1 MILMMAFCLPVTAKA
16 ASGSLQLSALSET
29 VSKGS
34 QVTVVCQVASTE
46 SFADVSFRLSYDDSI
61 LTFLSGGKKVSGG
74 NGMLEIASTG
84 NTVEV
89 PKKTFSLQFKAKKK
103 GTTIIR
109 ADGDISVTNASGEKF
124 SMWSNQVA
132 VSVVKK
138 KKKTGNTEVQTTPK
152 ATNVPVVTAPP
163 VKSKENRLKTLK
175 LDAVSMT
182 PEFSPEVTAYE
193 ATVDANSDSLYY
205 SYALQDEKARVSVRG
220 GENLSE
226 GNNDVSFAVTAEDG
240 SVREY
245 KVMVTKETKEE
256 TESREDEA
264 DTTQS
269 VGFVVEQKGDKKII
283 KNSYEFEVANPDD
296 LERVPEGY
304 IQSSVV
310 LSGVTLPA
318 FTMEHDLDNNY
329 LLLYLKPKGGDAA
342 LYQYDRT
349 EQTIQKYTGTMVE
362 RVNKGETADDS
373 GSFPISTTVLMAVII
388 VLIVTVLSLL
398 IAMLKMAMR
407 RRDKKGKELD
417 F

>member
-1 MILMMAFCLPVTAKA
+1 
-16 ASGSLQLSALSET
+16 
-29 VSKGS
+29 
-34 QVTVVCQVASTE
+34 
-46 SFADVSFRLSYDDSI
+46 
-61 LTFLSGGKKVSGG
+61 
-74 NGMLEIASTG
+74 
-84 NTVEV
+84 
-89 PKKTFSLQFKAKKK
+89 
-103 GTTIIR
+103 
-109 ADGDISVTNASGEKF
+109 
-124 SMWSNQVA
+124 
-132 VSVVKK
+132 
-138 KKKTGNTEVQTTPK
+138 
-152 ATNVPVVTAPP
+152 
-163 VKSKENRLKTLK
+163 
-175 LDAVSMT
+175 MT

-205 SYALQDEKARVSVRG
+205 SYALQDEKARVLVRG

-226 GNNDVSFAVTAEDG
+226 GNNDVSFVVTAEDG

-398 IAMLKMAMR
+398 IVMLKMAMK

>member
-1 MILMMAFCLPVTAKA
+1 MMAFCLPVTAKA

-34 QVTVVCQVASTE
+34 QVTVVCQVASAE

-74 NGMLEIASTG
+74 NGMLEIAS
-84 NTVEV
+84 
-89 PKKTFSLQFKAKKK
+89 
-103 GTTIIR
+103 
-109 ADGDISVTNASGEKF
+109 
-124 SMWSNQVA
+124 
-132 VSVVKK
+132 
-138 KKKTGNTEVQTTPK
+138 TGNTEVQTTPK

-182 PEFSPEVTAYE
+182 PEFSPEVTVYE

-205 SYALQDEKARVSVRG
+205 SYALQDEKARVLVRG

-226 GNNDVSFAVTAEDG
+226 GNNDVSFVVTAEDG

-310 LSGVTLPA
+310 LSGVTVPA

-398 IAMLKMAMR
+398 IVMLKMAMK

>member
-1 MILMMAFCLPVTAKA
+1 M
-16 ASGSLQLSALSET
+16 
-29 VSKGS
+29 
-34 QVTVVCQVASTE
+34 
-46 SFADVSFRLSYDDSI
+46 
-61 LTFLSGGKKVSGG
+61 
-74 NGMLEIASTG
+74 
-84 NTVEV
+84 
-89 PKKTFSLQFKAKKK
+89 
-103 GTTIIR
+103 
-109 ADGDISVTNASGEKF
+109 
-124 SMWSNQVA
+124 
-132 VSVVKK
+132 
-138 KKKTGNTEVQTTPK
+138 
-152 ATNVPVVTAPP
+152 
-163 VKSKENRLKTLK
+163 
-175 LDAVSMT
+175 
-182 PEFSPEVTAYE
+182 
-193 ATVDANSDSLYY
+193 YY

-226 GNNDVSFAVTAEDG
+226 GNNEVSFVVTAEDG

-310 LSGVTLPA
+310 LSGVTVPA

-362 RVNKGETADDS
+362 RVNKGETAGEG

-398 IAMLKMAMR
+398 IAMLKMAMKR
-407 RRDKKGKELD
+407 RNKKGKELD

>member
-1 MILMMAFCLPVTAKA
+1 
-16 ASGSLQLSALSET
+16 
-29 VSKGS
+29 
-34 QVTVVCQVASTE
+34 
-46 SFADVSFRLSYDDSI
+46 
-61 LTFLSGGKKVSGG
+61 
-74 NGMLEIASTG
+74 
-84 NTVEV
+84 
-89 PKKTFSLQFKAKKK
+89 
-103 GTTIIR
+103 
-109 ADGDISVTNASGEKF
+109 
-124 SMWSNQVA
+124 
-132 VSVVKK
+132 
-138 KKKTGNTEVQTTPK
+138 
-152 ATNVPVVTAPP
+152 
-163 VKSKENRLKTLK
+163 
-175 LDAVSMT
+175 MT

-205 SYALQDEKARVSVRG
+205 SYALQDEKARASVRG
-220 GENLSE
+220 GENLSD
-226 GNNDVSFAVTAEDG
+226 GNNEVSFVVTAEDG

-245 KVMVTKETKEE
+245 KVTVTKETKEE

-362 RVNKGETADDS
+362 LVNKGETADDS

-398 IAMLKMAMR
+398 IAMLKMAMK
-407 RRDKKGKELD
+407 RRDKKGKELASLATSMP
-417 F
+417 

>member
-34 QVTVVCQVASTE
+34 QVTVVCQVASAE

-84 NTVEV
+84 NTAEV

-138 KKKTGNTEVQTTPK
+138 KKKTGNTEV
-152 ATNVPVVTAPP
+152 
-163 VKSKENRLKTLK
+163 
-175 LDAVSMT
+175 
-182 PEFSPEVTAYE
+182 
-193 ATVDANSDSLYY
+193 DANSDSLYY
-205 SYALQDEKARVSVRG
+205 SYALQDEKARVLVRG

-226 GNNDVSFAVTAEDG
+226 GNNDVSFVVTAEDG

-310 LSGVTLPA
+310 LSGVTVTA

-398 IAMLKMAMR
+398 IVMLKMAMK

>member
-1 MILMMAFCLPVTAKA
+1 M
-16 ASGSLQLSALSET
+16 
-29 VSKGS
+29 
-34 QVTVVCQVASTE
+34 
-46 SFADVSFRLSYDDSI
+46 
-61 LTFLSGGKKVSGG
+61 
-74 NGMLEIASTG
+74 
-84 NTVEV
+84 
-89 PKKTFSLQFKAKKK
+89 
-103 GTTIIR
+103 
-109 ADGDISVTNASGEKF
+109 
-124 SMWSNQVA
+124 
-132 VSVVKK
+132 
-138 KKKTGNTEVQTTPK
+138 
-152 ATNVPVVTAPP
+152 
-163 VKSKENRLKTLK
+163 
-175 LDAVSMT
+175 
-182 PEFSPEVTAYE
+182 
-193 ATVDANSDSLYY
+193 DANSDSLYY
-205 SYALQDEKARVSVRG
+205 SYALQDEKARASVRG

-226 GNNDVSFAVTAEDG
+226 GNNEVSFVVTAEDG

-245 KVMVTKETKEE
+245 KVTVTKETKEE

-398 IAMLKMAMR
+398 IAMLKMAMK

>member
-1 MILMMAFCLPVTAKA
+1 
-16 ASGSLQLSALSET
+16 
-29 VSKGS
+29 
-34 QVTVVCQVASTE
+34 
-46 SFADVSFRLSYDDSI
+46 
-61 LTFLSGGKKVSGG
+61 
-74 NGMLEIASTG
+74 MLEIASTG
-84 NTVEV
+84 NTAEV

-205 SYALQDEKARVSVRG
+205 SYALQDEKARVLVRG

-226 GNNDVSFAVTAEDG
+226 GNNDVSFVVTAEDG

-310 LSGVTLPA
+310 LSGVTVPA

-398 IAMLKMAMR
+398 IVMLKMAMK

>member
-1 MILMMAFCLPVTAKA
+1 MSLVLAGALVITSVFVPGQQTDAKAKVKLNKKKLVLTVGKKAKLKVKGTKKKVKWSSSKKKIATVTKKGVVKAKKKGTAKI
-16 ASGSLQLSALSET
+16 
-29 VSKGS
+29 
-34 QVTVVCQVASTE
+34 VAK
-46 SFADVSFRLSYDDSI
+46 I
-61 LTFLSGGKKVSGG
+61 GKKKYTCKV
-74 NGMLEIASTG
+74 
-84 NTVEV
+84 VV
-89 PKKTFSLQFKAKKK
+89 KAKKK

-175 LDAVSMT
+175 LDAVSMM

-226 GNNDVSFAVTAEDG
+226 GNNDVSFVVTAEDG

-310 LSGVTLPA
+310 LSGVTVPA

-398 IAMLKMAMR
+398 IAMLKMAMK